1 MRANALLTQLRYT
14 GCSAPLLELTGAAS
28 RFRIIAA
35 GASALLNGYES
46 WAEITTKCSASRGM
60 PAMTT

>member
-46 WAEITTKCSASRGM
+46 
-60 PAMTT
+60 